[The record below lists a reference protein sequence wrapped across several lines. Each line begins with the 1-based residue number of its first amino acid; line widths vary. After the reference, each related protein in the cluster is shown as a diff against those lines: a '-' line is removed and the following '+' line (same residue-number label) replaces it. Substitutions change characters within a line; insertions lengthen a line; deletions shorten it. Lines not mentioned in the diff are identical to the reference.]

1 MTTQTR
7 SLKQAMPI
15 VAAAL
20 GRKFGVEVRVGG
32 QEACTDGRTIQ
43 VPTLPDNAA
52 LLPVAWGYLAHE
64 AAHLRYT
71 DFAIYQQA
79 ASVGDALQVNLQNIL
94 EDIRIEQA
102 LAIPYP
108 GTRDTL
114 QAVCAQLLADGGLRT
129 ASADDHP
136 GRILSSYL
144 LLALRHQ
151 VLGYAGLAAAARQAE
166 SVLRAVFPARTVHR
180 LQGLLVE
187 ARHLTSTT
195 DAVELARRLRD
206 LLEAERQGNP
216 AETPNAPAAHTHSPQ
231 PETGSGAAS
240 AAPSEP
246 TSTADSNPTP
256 GQDAASTASAG
267 TTDQADV
274 GQTAQPSARES
285 VPAPA
290 PAKNASASSDQP
302 DAAGADA
309 GHADVQRDS
318 SGAAP
323 QDPQAQHGQAAIAQ
337 ALSACAGD
345 LPGDLFAQVKTL
357 LEDAGAH
364 ALRCILPRAEPY
376 SGSASAGLRLL
387 ARVQPESRRL
397 MSRLQGLV
405 QASRFDRPLP
415 QCSGPRLMSK
425 RLYRA
430 ALGDPRLFAR
440 KRERIAVNT
449 ALHLL
454 IDLSSSMR
462 ASVPLGQELKRLRSD
477 IALESALALA
487 LALDAIPGVSLAV
500 SAFPSRSGLESGIST
515 LMRHGDRARAKA
527 GAFVQDARGSTPM
540 RGALW
545 FAAADLLGRP
555 EPRRVI
561 LVLTDGQPADREA
574 TAALLTQ
581 CTAAGLETLGIGI
594 GIDVSG
600 LFTAAIQ
607 VQDIAELKK
616 QLFGAA
622 ERLLLAA

>member
-1 MTTQTR
+1 MTRQR
-7 SLKQAMPI
+7 HALKQAMPI

-32 QEACTDGRTIQ
+32 HEACTDGRTIQ
-43 VPTLPDNAA
+43 VPTLPDTTA

-64 AAHLRYT
+64 AGHLRYT
-71 DFAIYQQA
+71 DFDVYQQA
-79 ASVGDALQVNLQNIL
+79 ASTGDALQRTLQNIL
-94 EDIRIEQA
+94 EDVRIEQA

-114 QAVCAQLLADGGLRT
+114 QAVCAQLLAEGALGA
-129 ASADDHP
+129 ASTDDHP
-136 GRILSSYL
+136 GRVLSSYV

-151 VLGYAGLAAAARQAE
+151 VLGYEGLASAARLAE
-166 SVLRAVFPARTVHR
+166 TALRSVFPARTVHR
-180 LQGLLVE
+180 LQGLLVD
-187 ARHLTSTT
+187 ARRLVSTAE
-195 DAVELARRLRD
+195 AVELARRIRC
-206 LLEAERQGNP
+206 LLEAERQADP
-216 AETPNAPAAHTHSPQ
+216 AETAVDPEARPERSKAPAR
-231 PETGSGAAS
+231 GSTPDAQARDHRS
-240 AAPSEP
+240 TAPDAAPS
-246 TSTADSNPTP
+246 
-256 GQDAASTASAG
+256 
-267 TTDQADV
+267 QA
-274 GQTAQPSARES
+274 T
-285 VPAPA
+285 
-290 PAKNASASSDQP
+290 N
-302 DAAGADA
+302 GADA
-309 GHADVQRDS
+309 KPSASTDAGAVRTGSSNDS
-318 SGAAP
+318 DSGARSDAP
-323 QDPQAQHGQAAIAQ
+323 ARSAPADQPTAAGLGCGRSDSRTASTSAATPENRDEGKHAAIEH
-337 ALSACAGD
+337 ALRASADD

-357 LEDAGAH
+357 LEGAR
-364 ALRCILPRAEPY
+364 ADSQRCVLPRPEPY
-376 SGSASAGLRLL
+376 QGSPSAGLRLL

-397 MSRLQGLV
+397 MARLQGLV

-415 QCSGPRLMSK
+415 QRSGTRLMSK

-430 ALGDPRLFAR
+430 TLGDPHLFAR

-462 ASVPLGQELKRLRSD
+462 TPVTLSPGLERRRSN

-500 SAFPSRSGLESGIST
+500 SAFPSRSGRESGISM

-527 GAFVQDARGSTPM
+527 GAFVQDARGGTPM

-545 FAAADLLGRP
+545 FAAADLLARA

-574 TAALLTQ
+574 TGALLAQ

-600 LFTAAIQ
+600 LFASSIQ
-607 VQDIAELKK
+607 VQEIAELKT

-622 ERLLLAA
+622 ERLLLAP

>member
-1 MTTQTR
+1 MSTR

-32 QEACTDGRTIQ
+32 QEAFTDGRTIQ
-43 VPTLPDNAA
+43 VPALPDNRA

-64 AAHLRYT
+64 AGHLRYT
-71 DFAIYQQA
+71 DFEVYQQA
-79 ASVGDALQVNLQNIL
+79 AAESDALQANLQNIL
-94 EDIRIEQA
+94 EDVRIEQA

-114 QAVCAQLLADGGLRT
+114 QAVCAQLLADGGLG
-129 ASADDHP
+129 AAAANEHP
-136 GRILSSYL
+136 GRILSRYL

-151 VLGYAGLAAAARQAE
+151 VLGYEGLAAAAKQAE
-166 SVLRAVFPARTVHR
+166 RVLRAVFPARTVHR

-187 ARHLTSTT
+187 ARHLASTAE
-195 DAVELARRLRD
+195 AVELARRIRC
-206 LLEAERQGNP
+206 LLEAERQADP
-216 AETPNAPAAHTHSPQ
+216 AETAITPDSRAETPTP
-231 PETGSGAAS
+231 PETGAEADGQPSKAPASEQTQATDGHAANTDGHPSGPSGGKGTQTDSDSDFDKSAPSNAAS
-240 AAPSEP
+240 
-246 TSTADSNPTP
+246 
-256 GQDAASTASAG
+256 
-267 TTDQADV
+267 
-274 GQTAQPSARES
+274 PSAL
-285 VPAPA
+285 A
-290 PAKNASASSDQP
+290 DQP
-302 DAAGADA
+302 DAVVSADS
-309 GHADVQRDS
+309 GHGDS
-318 SGAAP
+318 GSAPTGAATP
-323 QDPQAQHGQAAIAQ
+323 DNGDPAKHAAITQ
-337 ALSACAGD
+337 ALSASAGD

-357 LEDAGAH
+357 LEGAS
-364 ALRCILPRAEPY
+364 ADSQRCILPRPEPY
-376 SGSASAGLRLL
+376 QGSASAGLRLL

-397 MSRLQGLV
+397 MARLQGLV

-415 QCSGPRLMSK
+415 QRSGTRLMSK

-462 ASVPLGQELKRLRSD
+462 APVPLGHGLERLRSD

-500 SAFPSRSGLESGIST
+500 SAFPSRLGRESGIST

-527 GAFVQDARGSTPM
+527 GAFVQEARGGTPM
-540 RGALW
+540 HGALW
-545 FAAADLLGRP
+545 FAAADLLARP

-561 LVLTDGQPADREA
+561 LVLTDGKPADREA
-574 TAALLTQ
+574 TRALLAQ
-581 CTAAGLETLGIGI
+581 CTDAGLETLGIGI

-600 LFTAAIQ
+600 LFASAIQ
-607 VQDIAELKK
+607 VQDIAELKT